1 MNQKQKGRY
10 MKRIVAYCLALLTVL
25 FVASYALLAAFGVD
39 TEAYLTLG
47 CGVFG
52 GELLMTLVLRLVGD
66 KDDPKKPNDPN
77 DTGNG

>member
-10 MKRIVAYCLALLTVL
+10 MKRIVAFCLTFLTAL
-25 FVASYALLAAFGVD
+25 FVASYVLLAALGVD

-52 GELLMTLVLRLVGD
+52 GELLMTLVLRLVGN
-66 KDDPKKPNDPN
+66 KNDPKDK
-77 DTGNG
+77 GNG

>member
-10 MKRIVAYCLALLTVL
+10 MKRIVAFCLTFLTAL
-25 FVASYALLAAFGVD
+25 FVASYVLLAALGVD

-66 KDDPKKPNDPN
+66 KNDKNNPK

>member
-10 MKRIVAYCLALLTVL
+10 MKQIVVFCLAFLTAL
-25 FVASYALLAAFGVD
+25 FVASYVLLAALGVD

-66 KDDPKKPNDPN
+66 KDNTNKNESKDK
-77 DTGNG
+77 GNG

>member
-10 MKRIVAYCLALLTVL
+10 MKRIVAFCLTFLTAL
-25 FVASYALLAAFGVD
+25 FVASYVLLAALGVD

-52 GELLMTLVLRLVGD
+52 GELLMTLVLRLAGD
-66 KDDPKKPNDPN
+66 KNDKNNPK